1 MEDFPKVK
9 ILRMPE
15 RVGLVRA
22 RLHGVDVAQ
31 GPILIFLDSH
41 IECAEGICQR
51 QCDRGRVVVICSERR
66 ALDNVRLCHEGSV
79 T

>member
-1 MEDFPKVK
+1 MDDFPKVK

-22 RLHGVDVAQ
+22 RLRGVEVSK

-41 IECAEGICQR
+41 IECAEGTYT
-51 QCDRGRVVVICSERR
+51 
-66 ALDNVRLCHEGSV
+66 SV
-79 T
+79 SVCVYVCVCGGVGGG